1 MAGKINLNIGL
12 FRARITDMSKIQVDR
27 AKYLQKR
34 GKSVIKISKKKVESI
49 FFIGNLLS
57 V

>member
-34 GKSVIKISKKKVESI
+34 GKSVIKISKKRVESI
-49 FFIGNLLS
+49 FFI
-57 V
+57 